1 VRGALSDDRPYRD
14 SMSFR
19 APDDVLLTPAQN
31 ACAWF
36 FFVMAALFLVQT
48 LTRGASEH
56 YRADLQVFFGI
67 DLGRLL
73 PFNIVRTWHVQL
85 SIFWVSTSFLSA
97 GIFLA
102 PMITGRE
109 PRGQKLLAYGLLG
122 ALVIVVVGS
131 LLGEFAGIQ
140 GLIRNVWFGDQGF
153 EYLDLGRVWQI
164 LLTVG
169 LVFWV
174 VILYRGLRGRL
185 GSEQMGNMPWIFFFS
200 ALSIPA
206 FYGVGLLAHP
216 GENFTTTDFWL
227 FLGGPPLGRGLS

>member
-1 VRGALSDDRPYRD
+1 
-14 SMSFR
+14 M
-19 APDDVLLTPAQN
+19 
-31 ACAWF
+31 
-36 FFVMAALFLVQT
+36 
-48 LTRGASEH
+48 
-56 YRADLQVFFGI
+56 
-67 DLGRLL
+67 
-73 PFNIVRTWHVQL
+73 QL
-85 SIFWVSTSFLSA
+85 SIFWVSTSFLAA

-140 GLIRNVWFGDQGF
+140 GLIHNAWFGDQGF

-169 LVFWV
+169 LFFWV

-185 GSEQMGNMPWIFFFS
+185 VLEHVGNLPWLFFFS
-200 ALSIPA
+200 ALAIPA
-206 FYGVGLLAHP
+206 FLWSWAVGSPRRKLHDHRFLA
-216 GENFTTTDFWL
+216 L
-227 FLGGPPLGRGLS
+227 LGGPPLGRGFS